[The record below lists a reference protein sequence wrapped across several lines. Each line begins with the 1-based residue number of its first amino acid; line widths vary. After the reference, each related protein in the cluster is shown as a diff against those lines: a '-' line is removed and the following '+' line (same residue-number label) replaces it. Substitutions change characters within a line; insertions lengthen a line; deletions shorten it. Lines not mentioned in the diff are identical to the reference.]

1 MSASSTTPPT
11 PTTFGLRQ
19 MLFSEFSLTVTE
31 LHQLEFLEC
40 LSVICRGSLCDKLDW
55 AFALYDLNADGR
67 ITKKE
72 LTDIVY
78 SVYNL
83 MGRKAYTDSEEKAFK
98 EHVDKVFRK
107 MDINKDGIVTKEEF
121 MEICSKDETIVKSLE
136 LFDTIL

>member
-1 MSASSTTPPT
+1 ML
-11 PTTFGLRQ
+11 GLE
-19 MLFSEFSLTVTE
+19 EFI
-31 LHQLEFLEC
+31 EC

-83 MGRKAYTDSEEKAFK
+83 MGRKAYTDSEEKAFR
-98 EHVDKVFRK
+98 EHVDKIFRVSFVP
-107 MDINKDGIVTKEEF
+107 ISN
-121 MEICSKDETIVKSLE
+121 
-136 LFDTIL
+136 